1 MVERSRMLN
10 VRVSEDEM
18 AMLQAVAEAIGLSQ
32 SDTVRQLIRRAYV
45 ELPGSSGQKRRK
57 AAPKRR

>member
-1 MVERSRMLN
+1 MLN